1 MTSSLRFRAAIVSI
15 ALFLAFIGIWHI
27 ATRGT
32 GAVATMTP
40 EYAKLM
46 GLTATQGK
54 SAMPG
59 PLDVGAKLWEHLKR
73 PFYDNGPN
81 DKGLGI
87 QLGYSIARV
96 GLGYLLAVIV
106 AIPLGFLIGMS
117 PLINKALD
125 PFIQILKP
133 ISPLAW
139 MPLALYTIKDSGL
152 SAIFV
157 IFICS
162 VWPMLLNTAFGVA
175 AVRKEWINV
184 ARTLEVGTVRR
195 AFTVILPAAAPTI
208 LTGMRIS
215 IGIAWLV
222 IVAAEMLVGG
232 TGIGYFV
239 WNEWNNLSITN
250 VIIAILLIGVVG
262 MLLDQIL
269 APLHA
274 GMHGARSPGDRIAAM
289 TDKFISIEGHRT
301 SAIPGADGGEIAV
314 FENLWLSM
322 ARGEF
327 GCVIGHSGCGKT
339 TVLNILAG
347 LDEPSEGAV
356 IVDGQAIEGTSL
368 DRAVIFQSHALL
380 PWRTVLGNVAY
391 AVTSKWRDWDRAR
404 VKAHAQTFIDLVGLT
419 GAEHKRPSELV
430 RRHEAARRHCARAL
444 DHAEDHAD
452 GRAVLGARRADARHA
467 AGRGAP
473 HLSGDRADRVHDH
486 PRRR

>member
-1 MTSSLRFRAAIVSI
+1 MAKSLTLRAAVVSLV
-15 ALFLAFIGIWHI
+15 LFACFIGAWHL

-32 GAVATMTP
+32 GSTAAMSP

-59 PLDVGAKLWEHLKR
+59 PLDVGVKLLQHLR
-73 PFYDNGPN
+73 HPFYDNGPN

-96 GLGYLLAVIV
+96 AAGYLLAVIV

-117 PLINKALD
+117 PLMSKALD
-125 PFIQILKP
+125 PFIQVLKP

-162 VWPMLLNTAFGVA
+162 IWPMLLNTVFGVA
-175 AVRKEWINV
+175 SVRKEWVNV

-239 WNEWNNLSITN
+239 WNEWNNLSIVN
-250 VIIAILLIGVVG
+250 VIIAILAIGVVG
-262 MLLDQIL
+262 MLLDQVL
-269 APLHA
+269 AQCTRL
-274 GMHGARSPGDRIAAM
+274 
-289 TDKFISIEGHRT
+289 
-301 SAIPGADGGEIAV
+301 
-314 FENLWLSM
+314 
-322 ARGEF
+322 
-327 GCVIGHSGCGKT
+327 
-339 TVLNILAG
+339 
-347 LDEPSEGAV
+347 
-356 IVDGQAIEGTSL
+356 
-368 DRAVIFQSHALL
+368 
-380 PWRTVLGNVAY
+380 
-391 AVTSKWRDWDRAR
+391 VT
-404 VKAHAQTFIDLVGLT
+404 FP
-419 GAEHKRPSELV
+419 E
-430 RRHEAARRHCARAL
+430 
-444 DHAEDHAD
+444 
-452 GRAVLGARRADARHA
+452 
-467 AGRGAP
+467 
-473 HLSGDRADRVHDH
+473 
-486 PRRR
+486 